1 MRLWKSSGKR
11 GYQPAFEPYLPFIG
25 IINLRSTNQPFT
37 GIINPRSTLRPL
49 CSSTFQTTLFWIT
62 KTLKWT
68 PSHLSI
74 RTPSMEKG
82 FQSKLFARKS
92 CKKSTFLISCY
103 FVLSSYFVIS
113 LNFKK
118 QFQEMMNKFKIK
130 PIRVRGRAC
139 QLYSSLLGAHTC
151 WPNEPQILHQHHL
164 HQIIGHPEHPRTN
177 PAHKFRWRLY
187 QSHHTK
193 STSEAHQGEGNS
205 GHHEQYHHGHLQLSL
220 CQIPLQTQPTWPRR
234 ELLRHHQENSYITV
248 MISSQPAIATKINK
262 YIQQ

>member
-1 MRLWKSSGKR
+1 
-11 GYQPAFEPYLPFIG
+11 
-25 IINLRSTNQPFT
+25 
-37 GIINPRSTLRPL
+37 
-49 CSSTFQTTLFWIT
+49 
-62 KTLKWT
+62 
-68 PSHLSI
+68 
-74 RTPSMEKG
+74 
-82 FQSKLFARKS
+82 
-92 CKKSTFLISCY
+92 
-103 FVLSSYFVIS
+103 
-113 LNFKK
+113 
-118 QFQEMMNKFKIK
+118 MMNKFKIK

-205 GHHEQYHHGHLQLSL
+205 GHHEHNLHGHLQLSL

-262 YIQQ
+262 YIQQQIDKWELRGDGPGRLQEGTLTPLCSLQLHGTQHQYFHQGEDDRP